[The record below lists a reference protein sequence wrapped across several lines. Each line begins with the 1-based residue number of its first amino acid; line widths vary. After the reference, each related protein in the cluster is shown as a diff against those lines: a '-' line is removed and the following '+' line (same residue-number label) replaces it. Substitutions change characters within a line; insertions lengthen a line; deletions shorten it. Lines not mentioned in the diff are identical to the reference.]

1 MASEIIAF
9 VVDHWEDLLIA
20 AAVGLAI
27 LGFDYFFLRKRRTDS
42 KVSDALIETDR
53 LIEFVLFVFIVG
65 LYINAI
71 TGFLSGALIVVLFYL
86 IDQRGNCIKKP

>member
-20 AAVGLAI
+20 VVIGLAI
-27 LGFDYFFLRKRRTDS
+27 LGIDYFFLRKRRTDS
-42 KVSDALIETDR
+42 KVSDALIETDH

-65 LYINAI
+65 QYIGAI
-71 TGFLSGALIVVLFYL
+71 TPILSAVFFVLLIYL
-86 IDQRGNCIKKP
+86 IAQRDDCIRKS